1 MKTVHQRRPQS
12 LTHFLQLLNSF
23 SDADKKVGIQAERE
37 NTYIKDQTLK
47 DHHRQAARVKDPQ
60 RLSEEFLFVIKDW
73 VKKCCSEG
81 EVKSIDL
88 QIPCLHPEVRVVLVD
103 DVPREAPMPW
113 DTLGEKAGFG
123 RSRAAEGEVLP
134 GIGLEAMAEREV
146 TALMA
151 VRLLSRLA
159 QQLYGFIA
167 ARIQQLEEEPEQ
179 DGDGSC
185 VDFAPQD
192 VTLGPL
198 EQAKL
203 RLTAVPRREGL
214 LQLRSVKWNLFD
226 CDQVVCERPLQL
238 KGRRLRATLEQRAS
252 RSGVYSTDLR
262 LQVKVRARK
271 PRLAARLEG
280 WPDKGNGHPQLLQG
294 QLHRCSLVLN
304 ADADCPL
311 SFVQVATSHP
321 NFVAFEPE
329 HNSDVALRP
338 EGLRLSKLSGELRI
352 PVLVSVDLCGLHQLR
367 LLVLAE
373 AQGGGPDGPKSER
386 QWITLE
392 ESLLV
397 EPALSMTARP
407 SPSYSAEGRIVFTC
421 LVENRGSQ
429 DLEVDGMQCF
439 SKGLLDLRSCGPG
452 RQQVL
457 QPGQSRDAPSV
468 DLVAQWHCSG
478 VVGEADGAEGSDDFS
493 QVQKSSLLE
502 WNHQEA
508 CALQVPLE
516 RLLDQ
521 RASGPEAPP
530 CPLDLHL
537 LAPEVAEAP
546 DTMVPVTVRIRN
558 ASLAGAVSFY
568 FVAESTADI
577 AWVGCERSEVI
588 RLPPNTSHTATVHAY
603 FTQPGVYNLN
613 RFRLYVVGMPSGSV
627 PASEQAPLAF
637 AVPFERLLHADPSN

>member
-1 MKTVHQRRPQS
+1 MWS

-37 NTYIKDQTLK
+37 NTYIK
-47 DHHRQAARVKDPQ
+47 
-60 RLSEEFLFVIKDW
+60 EFLFVIKDW

-103 DVPREAPMPW
+103 DVPREAAEVVEAPMPW
-113 DTLGEKAGFG
+113 DTLGEK
-123 RSRAAEGEVLP
+123 VLP
-134 GIGLEAMAEREV
+134 GIGLEDKQELQWRQRSDVRIFDSLRRVTTVGAEVVVELTLTNPMRVQWE
-146 TALMA
+146 MRA
-151 VRLLSRLA
+151 VSLT
-159 QQLYGFIA
+159 GE
-167 ARIQQLEEEPEQ
+167 LETSE
-179 DGDGSC
+179 DGDASC

-329 HNSDVALRP
+329 HNSDVVLRP

-457 QPGQSRDAPSV
+457 QPGQSAQLLYSLHPQEPAAECSSARSRMLLASRPAAAPPSRRRDAS
-468 DLVAQWHCSG
+468 
-478 VVGEADGAEGSDDFS
+478 
-493 QVQKSSLLE
+493 
-502 WNHQEA
+502 
-508 CALQVPLE
+508 
-516 RLLDQ
+516 
-521 RASGPEAPP
+521 RA
-530 CPLDLHL
+530 
-537 LAPEVAEAP
+537 
-546 DTMVPVTVRIRN
+546 
-558 ASLAGAVSFY
+558 
-568 FVAESTADI
+568 
-577 AWVGCERSEVI
+577 
-588 RLPPNTSHTATVHAY
+588 
-603 FTQPGVYNLN
+603 
-613 RFRLYVVGMPSGSV
+613 
-627 PASEQAPLAF
+627 
-637 AVPFERLLHADPSN
+637 